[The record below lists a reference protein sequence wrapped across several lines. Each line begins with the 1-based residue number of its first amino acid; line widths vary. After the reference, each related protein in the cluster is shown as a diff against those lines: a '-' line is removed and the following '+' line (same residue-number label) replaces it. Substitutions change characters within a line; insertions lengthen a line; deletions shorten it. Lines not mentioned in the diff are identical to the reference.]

1 MDTNLQ
7 MGLRQQLKLT
17 QSQIQKLEML
27 ALSSQDLDMEIR
39 REEEKNP
46 FLDVSYSSY
55 SFDSTHTSLD
65 STIEY
70 VGDDD
75 AGKANWL
82 ERAIGEKESLTEHVD
97 KQIEMLD
104 VSDGLKNALLRLSS
118 SLDDNGFLPRDVGPL
133 FKPEEME
140 YVPEALR
147 VIKTLDP
154 VGIGA
159 SSVEESLKL
168 QLADLHLAKEDE
180 ENISFMIDNLGMLKN
195 GRTALV
201 AKALDIDQEEA
212 DMLYSILK
220 SLTPYPG
227 EKFNTNW
234 DSYVNPELTIK
245 RNADGELEISDAS
258 ENLPSVSLDPEY
270 LKFEDDVRAQK
281 DPKNKEALSYLRE
294 YRQKAEDIIDAVNL
308 RKVTLHRLGLYLADK
323 QRAFFDEGPSKLVP
337 DTQSAV
343 AQQLDLSISTISR
356 ICSNKYVSTD
366 WGVFPFSFFF
376 SSSSGFAKDDEN
388 ALSKNA
394 VKEKIKEIIS
404 SNDSGKALSD
414 QKISDRLGEMGIK
427 CARRTVTKYRKE
439 LEIDTSY
446 TRES

>member
-1 MDTNLQ
+1 MENNLQ
-7 MGLRQQLKLT
+7 MGLKQQLKLT
-17 QSQIQKLEML
+17 QAQIQKLEML

-39 REEEKNP
+39 KEEEKNP

-65 STIEY
+65 SSIEY
-70 VGDDD
+70 VDDDD

-82 ERAIGEKESLTEHVD
+82 ERAIGERESLTAHVD
-97 KQIEMLD
+97 KQIELLD
-104 VSDGLKNALLRLSS
+104 VAEGVKNALFRLSS
-118 SLDDNGFLPRDVGPL
+118 SLDENGFLPRDVESL
-133 FKPEEME
+133 FRPEEMKDL
-140 YVPEALR
+140 PKALEL
-147 VIKTLDP
+147 IKTLDP
-154 VGIGA
+154 TGIGA

-168 QLADLHLAKEDE
+168 QLKELHLAKEDE

-195 GRTALV
+195 GKTALV
-201 AKALDIDQEEA
+201 AKALRMDQEEA

-220 SLTPYPG
+220 GLTPYPG

-245 RNADGELEISDAS
+245 KNAEGLLEISDAS

-270 LKFEDDVRAQK
+270 LKFEEDVKAAK
-281 DPKNKEALSYLRE
+281 DPKNKEALSYLKE

-308 RKVTLHRLGLYLADK
+308 RKATLHRLGLYLAEK

-343 AQQLDLSISTISR
+343 ASKLDLSISTISR

-394 VKEKIKEIIS
+394 VKEKIKEIINN
-404 SNDSGKALSD
+404 NDSGKALSD
-414 QKISDRLGEMGIK
+414 QKISDKLEEMGIK
-427 CARRTVTKYRKE
+427 CARRTVAKYRKE